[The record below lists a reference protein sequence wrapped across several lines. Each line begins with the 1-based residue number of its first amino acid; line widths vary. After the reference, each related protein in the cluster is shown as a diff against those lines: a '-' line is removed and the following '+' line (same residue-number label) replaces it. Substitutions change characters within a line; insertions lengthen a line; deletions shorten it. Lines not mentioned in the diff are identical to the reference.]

1 MFFPCRTELFSVLLQ
16 IVRVIEQILYAP
28 NEEEARQIVQKTQME
43 YAGQVFI
50 DGEEVLDQENGE

>member
-1 MFFPCRTELFSVLLQ
+1 MFLQ